1 MPFTVEQ
8 RVSALE
14 NRFNAIQQ
22 QLAQLVEA
30 INQCVTID
38 QVQQFEVVNGIQID
52 ALTNEVETLGE
63 QVSLLRDQQ
72 FVTG

>member
-14 NRFNAIQQ
+14 NRFNALQQ
-22 QLAQLVEA
+22 QMAQLVEA
-30 INQCVTID
+30 INQCVTLD
-38 QVQQFEVVNGIQID
+38 QVQQLEIINGVQID
-52 ALTNEVETLGE
+52 ALGREVETLGE
-63 QVSLLRDQQ
+63 QVELLRNQE